1 MGVNR
6 IGLLGGSFDPVHVA
20 HLALARAALD
30 ELHLAQVQ
38 FIPAANPWQRAP
50 LRAAPEHRLRMI
62 ELAIQGQAQLAANP
76 VELERGGATYTIDTL
91 KALPA
96 NASYV
101 WLLGADQLANFC
113 SWHQWQAIVERVDLA
128 VATRPGA
135 PLAPPAE
142 LAAWLATHGRVLS
155 ELPFSPMAVSASD
168 IRSRLARGESTAG
181 LLPPQVARYI
191 AAHGLYR

>member
-6 IGLLGGSFDPVHVA
+6 IGLLGGSFDPVHLA

-50 LRAAPEHRLRMI
+50 LRAAPRHRLRMI
-62 ELAIQGQAQLAANP
+62 ELAIDGQSRLAANP
-76 VELERGGATYTIDTL
+76 IELERGGATYTIDTL
-91 KALPA
+91 RALPA
-96 NASYV
+96 NANYV
-101 WLLGADQLANFC
+101 WLLGTDQLANFC

-128 VATRPGA
+128 VATRPGT

-142 LAAWLATHGRVLS
+142 LAAWLATHGRVLA
-155 ELPFSPMAVSASD
+155 ELPFTPMAVSASD
-168 IRSRLARGESTAG
+168 IRDRLAQGKATTG
-181 LLPPQVARYI
+181 LLPPQVASYI
-191 AAHGLYR
+191 ADHGLYR